1 MRSHASSCGSCAIVP
16 KSLRAASQA
25 GVLLGSLEALRR
37 YPVKSLRGEPL
48 DRAEVEQSGIPGDRA
63 AALFAREGA
72 REGKTYRGKENDRLH
87 LLDEAEAAK
96 ELARAR
102 GLGLEIRRDEHFF
115 DDAPLSLIV
124 DAWLAEV
131 SAHIG
136 YPVQWERFRPNFF
149 VRSFENAAPLERELV
164 ERELLLGAV
173 RLRVRAPIGRCVTVT
188 YHPNGEPSDPRILEY
203 VAQQRSNQ
211 MGIYCDVV
219 APGVVQCGDALRLL

>member
-1 MRSHASSCGSCAIVP
+1 M
-16 KSLRAASQA
+16 
-25 GVLLGSLEALRR
+25 LGSLEALRR
-37 YPVKSLRGEPL
+37 YPIKSLRGEPL
-48 DRAEVEQSGIPGDRA
+48 DRVEVGQTGIPGDRA

-96 ELARAR
+96 GLARER
-102 GLGLEIRRDEHFF
+102 GVGVEIRRDEHYF

-124 DAWLAEV
+124 DAWLADV
-131 SAHIG
+131 SAYTG

-149 VRSFENAAPLERELV
+149 VRSFEQGVPLERELV
-164 ERELLLGAV
+164 GRDLLLGEV

-203 VAQQRSNQ
+203 VAQQRDNA

-219 APGVVQCGDALRLL
+219 APGVVARGDALRLL